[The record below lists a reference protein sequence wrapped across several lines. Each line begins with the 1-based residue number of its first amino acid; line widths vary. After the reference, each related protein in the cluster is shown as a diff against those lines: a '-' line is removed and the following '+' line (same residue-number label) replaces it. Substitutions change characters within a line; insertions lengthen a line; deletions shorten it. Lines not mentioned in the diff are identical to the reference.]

1 MTEHA
6 HVSARQVALLLV
18 AALLCSLVPHPARA
32 AVTGVNPPDT
42 AIRAKLRDAALRYN
56 VPSVILMAIAYQ
68 ESGWR
73 QFDASGNPVVG
84 YNDSS
89 QDVGIM
95 QINTSGRSDVDRL
108 MSDIDYNIDVGARML
123 DSKWK
128 LAPGIGDRDRN
139 VLENWYFAIWAYNG
153 LSSTNNPNT
162 PGGRHYQDRILTV
175 MARTVLGSDGQ
186 PLWTPVAVTPP
197 DPAIITDP
205 PTWIPTPQPVHYGDL
220 GAGFNQGDNF
230 RVLEAPAGAVL
241 STTGQV
247 PLRFLVQNVGT
258 TTWDATVQPVLTV
271 GDPAV
276 ATLSGQPM
284 TQPVAPGASVEVAF
298 LLPPG
303 LASGPLSLS
312 LAMQH
317 GGAGFGAAWST
328 QVTLADLSA
337 AVTMPSQVT
346 LGSLATVPFTVT
358 GAGQLIVTPA
368 FELRDAAGILVD
380 SSLQASRRAGGTG
393 AGGTSGS
400 QGGELRYFAGS
411 TSAGLLSPGAYQLTV
426 TLTAAAAD
434 TAGLAGTAPFFSV
447 TAPLQVL
454 APPQPGLLVV
464 DSTPAG
470 ATVAVDGIVQPTLTP
485 CAVQTV
491 PGSHAVD
498 VTIAGYAPFQATA
511 DTTQSPAAL
520 VRASLA
526 PVTVP
531 PLVLAATPANL
542 DFGVLKAGAGVT
554 GQLILRMN
562 GAPGTQG
569 IVSTSANWIRVSPLT
584 FDGSGVFTVG
594 IDARWID
601 PAASNAGTITF
612 TMGTSTVSVPVKAGF
627 APTSSV
633 GFVLAPQAV
642 QVQQGDTFSLALT
655 ARNVRLPFDHVDLTV
670 AWDPQLVSL
679 QSIVSST
686 SLTGTITPS
695 MDTGI
700 LRIISDVKGLV
711 TGETVLASV
720 QFKALAPVDKTGI
733 NLRGAVTLGGS
744 PVRVTMGGC
753 AVSVGTR
760 FVAPGEPGAFGAVGE
775 QGRVRLSWS
784 SAVAG
789 TYPIARYDVYRTK
802 GTADLQAA
810 ELVGQ
815 PGPEA
820 TGFIDR
826 GPLERDTYYYW
837 VMAEDTKGN
846 VSGAAGAAKAVPII
860 VTDPTTKVTL
870 VFTVGKATVVM
881 NGVTVPMETAPVI
894 ENGRT
899 ILPVRYIATP
909 LGAQVLWNPKEQK
922 VTLIGTKRVELW
934 IGKGTAL
941 VDGVSVPIDPANPR
955 VVPRIVG
962 GRTMLPLR
970 FISETFGA
978 DIFYDA
984 VKQTVTVTMTRQ
996 A

>member
-1 MTEHA
+1 MRNRTR
-6 HVSARQVALLLV
+6 ARTRWLALLLV
-18 AALLCSLVPHPARA
+18 VALLCSAAPRPARA

-56 VPSVILMAIAYQ
+56 VPSVVLMAIAYQ

-175 MARTVLGSDGQ
+175 MARTVLGTDGQ
-186 PLWTPVAVTPP
+186 PLWTPVTVTPP
-197 DPAIITDP
+197 DPALITDP

-220 GAGFNQGDNF
+220 GGGFNQGDNF
-230 RVLEAPAGAVL
+230 RVLEAPASAIL

-258 TTWDATVQPVLTV
+258 TTWDATCQAVLTV
-271 GDPAV
+271 GDPTV
-276 ATLSGQPM
+276 ATLSGQPLA
-284 TQPVAPGASVEVAF
+284 QAVAPGGSAEVLF

-303 LASGPLSLS
+303 LPAGPLSCS
-312 LAMQH
+312 LGMQR
-317 GGAGFGAAWST
+317 GGAAFGAAWFT
-328 QVTLADLSA
+328 QVTLADLNA
-337 AVTMPSQVT
+337 AVTMPSQAA
-346 LGSLATVPFTVT
+346 LGSVVSVPFTVT

-368 FELRDAAGILVD
+368 FELRDTGGNLVD
-380 SSLQASRRAGGTG
+380 SSLQAFRRAGGTG
-393 AGGTSGS
+393 VGCTSGS
-400 QGGELRYFAGS
+400 QGGELRWFVGS
-411 TSAGLLSPGAYQLTV
+411 TGAGLLNPGAYQLTV
-426 TLTAAAAD
+426 TLTAAATD
-434 TAGLAGTAPFFSV
+434 TAGLSGTAPFFSV
-447 TAPLQVL
+447 TAPLQVT
-454 APPQPGLLVV
+454 APAQPGLLMV

-470 ATVAVDGIVQPTLTP
+470 ASVAVDGVLQPLLTP

-491 PGSHAVD
+491 PGTHTVD
-498 VTIAGYAPFQATA
+498 VTIAGYAPFQGTA
-511 DTTQSPAAL
+511 DTTQAPAAL
-520 VRASLA
+520 VQA
-526 PVTVP
+526 PLSPATAQP
-531 PLVLAATPANL
+531 PVLAATPASL

-554 GQLILRMN
+554 GQLVLRMS
-562 GAPGTQG
+562 GTAGTQG
-569 IVSTSANWIRVSPLT
+569 VVSASANWIRVSPLT

-601 PAASNAGTITF
+601 PGANNTGTITF
-612 TMGTSTVSVPVKAGF
+612 AAGASTISVPVKAGF

-633 GFVLAPQAV
+633 GFVLAPQAMK
-642 QVQQGDTFSLALT
+642 VQQGDAFSLALT
-655 ARNVRLPFDHVDLTV
+655 ARNVQLVFDHVDLTV
-670 AWDPQLVSL
+670 AWDPQLMSL
-679 QSIVSST
+679 LSIVSST
-686 SLTGTITPS
+686 SLTGTIAPS

-700 LRIISDVKGLV
+700 LRITSDVKDLAP
-711 TGETVLASV
+711 GEAVLASV

-744 PVRVTMGGC
+744 PVRVTMGGS

-760 FVAPGEPGAFGAVGE
+760 FVAPGEPGDFGAVGE
-775 QGRVRLSWS
+775 QGRVRLSWTAS
-784 SAVAG
+784 TAG
-789 TYPIARYDVYRTK
+789 TYPLARYDVYRTR

-820 TGFIDR
+820 TSFVDR
-826 GPLERDTYYYW
+826 GPLERDNYYYW
-837 VMAEDTKGN
+837 IMAEDTKGN
-846 VSGAAGAAKAVPII
+846 VSGASGAAKAVPII

-870 VFTVGKATVVM
+870 VFTVGKPTVVM
-881 NGVTVPMETAPVI
+881 NGVTVPMETAPII

-922 VTLIGTKRVELW
+922 VTLVGTKKVELW

-941 VDGVSVPIDPANPR
+941 VDGVPVPIDPANPN
-955 VVPRIVG
+955 VVPHIVG

-984 VKQTVTVTMTRQ
+984 LKQTVTVTMTRQ
-996 A
+996 T